1 MAPSSSARKVA
12 KLASRGKGKKVRF
25 SGGTTFPAIVAAV
38 AVAMIALVT
47 YAKASLP
54 SEEAG
59 APQPGD
65 NWHIAYGIK
74 VCDEWLPNL
83 TGTAEENDNEDAST
97 GDQTKVN
104 TAPDRDGIIHYHP
117 QVGGNTGKKARL
129 GVFLDIYDIT
139 LTDTKLELPESQV
152 DEGETRKWDINDD
165 DVFKGT
171 PCEGKDAKLLVRVWD
186 DYTQGSFQD
195 KVTAFS
201 SQRFTRSGMV
211 FAIAIIPD
219 EDDFELNQPD
229 SAARLE
235 DLGVIGEGSAEPV
248 TTDTVVTDDTTATS
262 DSTAVTNDTTAST
275 ESTPATDPAG
285 TTVDTTAAVTNTT
298 GG

>member
-25 SGGTTFPAIVAAV
+25 SGGTTFPVIVAAV
-38 AVAMIALVT
+38 VVAMIALVT

-54 SEEAG
+54 SAEAG
-59 APQPGD
+59 APQPD
-65 NWHIAYGIK
+65 DSWHIAYGIK

-83 TGTAEENDNEDAST
+83 TGTADELTKDAST
-97 GDQTKVN
+97 GDQEKVN

-117 QVGGNTGKKARL
+117 QVGGNTGKKATL
-129 GVFLDIYDIT
+129 GVFLDIYDIK

-152 DEGETRKWDINDD
+152 DEGETRKWDIKDD

-171 PCEGKDAKLLVRVWD
+171 ACEGKDAKMVVRVWD
-186 DYTQGSFQD
+186 DYTQGAFQD

-201 SQRFTRSGMV
+201 SQRFIRSGMV

-235 DLGVIGEGSAEPV
+235 DLGVIGEGSADPV
-248 TTDTVVTDDTTATS
+248 TTDTTATEDSTVTS
-262 DSTAVTNDTTAST
+262 DSTAST
-275 ESTPATDPAG
+275 DSTPATDPAG
-285 TTVDTTAAVTNTT
+285 TTVETTAAVTNTT

>member
-25 SGGTTFPAIVAAV
+25 SGGTTFPAIVTAV
-38 AVAMIALVT
+38 VVAMVALVA
-47 YAKASLP
+47 YAKISLP

-83 TGTAEENDNEDAST
+83 TGTADENDTKDAST

-117 QVGGNTGKKARL
+117 QAGGNTGKKARL
-129 GVFLDIYDIT
+129 GVFLDIYDIK
-139 LTDTKLELPESQV
+139 LTDTKLELPASQV
-152 DEGETRKWDINDD
+152 DEGETRKWNINDD

-171 PCEGKDAKLLVRVWD
+171 PCEGKDAQLLVRVWN
-186 DYTQGSFQD
+186 DYTQGAFQD
-195 KVTAFS
+195 KVTDFGG
-201 SQRFTRSGMV
+201 QRFIRSGMV

-235 DLGVIGEGSAEPV
+235 DLGVIGEGSADPV
-248 TTDTVVTDDTTATS
+248 TTDTAVTS
-262 DSTAVTNDTTAST
+262 DSTVTSDTTVTSDST
-275 ESTPATDPAG
+275 VTTDSTPATDPAG
-285 TTVDTTAAVTNTT
+285 TTVETTAAVTNTT

>member
-25 SGGTTFPAIVAAV
+25 SGGTTFPAIVTAV
-38 AVAMIALVT
+38 VVAMVALVA
-47 YAKASLP
+47 YGKLSLP
-54 SEEAG
+54 SDEAG

-65 NWHIAYGIK
+65 TWHIAYGIK
-74 VCDEWLPNL
+74 VCDEYLPPL
-83 TGTAEENDNEDAST
+83 QGTADELTQDAST

-104 TAPDRDGIIHYHP
+104 TAPDRDGVIHYHP
-117 QVGGNTGKKARL
+117 QVGGNTGKKAKL

-152 DEGETRKWDINDD
+152 GEGETRKWDINDD

-171 PCEGKDAKLLVRVWD
+171 ACEGKDARLLVRVWD
-186 DYTQGSFQD
+186 DYTQGAFQD

-201 SQRFTRSGMV
+201 SQRFIRSGMV
-211 FAIAIIPD
+211 FSIAIIPD

-229 SAARLE
+229 SAARLG
-235 DLGVIGEGSAEPV
+235 DLEVIGEGSAEDIP
-248 TTDTVVTDDTTATS
+248 VTDDTTATD
-262 DSTAVTNDTTAST
+262 DSTVTSD
-275 ESTPATDPAG
+275 STPATDPAG
-285 TTVDTTAAVTNTT
+285 TTAETTAAVTNTT